1 MRTIDG
7 GSRRYYSRRSLK
19 INSSVD
25 ENVDIII
32 VDGKEIKYT
41 QRLGKVL
48 RAKLLENLANTTDL
62 HQLKENLEELI
73 KIDCK
78 EAGLPVDLFKSIQ
91 ETLRFIPSIPAISN
105 CEEVHETMNSVPKL
119 PLESIQPSLAINKAP
134 NSLGI
139 KKEEMWTTGKVA
151 KKLGVSNQTVVNWIQ
166 AGRLKGIK
174 LPSGQ
179 YRVYADQFRT
189 TDAQDAEF
197 DAFFNEMA
205 ERHKD
210 VLPLSDKDLEDL

>member
-1 MRTIDG
+1 MRTIHG
-7 GSRRYYSRRSLK
+7 GRRRYYSRRSLI

-25 ENVDIII
+25 ENADVVI

-41 QRLGKVL
+41 QRLGRVL
-48 RAKLLENLANTTDL
+48 RAKLLKNLANTTDL

-73 KIDCK
+73 QIDCK

-91 ETLRFIPSIPAISN
+91 KTLRFIPTIPAISN
-105 CEEVHETMNSVPKL
+105 CEEVHETIYSVPKL
-119 PLESIQPSLAINKAP
+119 PLEPVQPLLAINRAP
-134 NSLGI
+134 DSLGI
-139 KKEEMWTTGKVA
+139 EKEEMWTTGKVA

-179 YRVYADQFRT
+179 YRVYANQFRT

-197 DAFFNEMA
+197 DAFFKEMA

-210 VLPLSDKDLEDL
+210 VLPLSDKDMEDL